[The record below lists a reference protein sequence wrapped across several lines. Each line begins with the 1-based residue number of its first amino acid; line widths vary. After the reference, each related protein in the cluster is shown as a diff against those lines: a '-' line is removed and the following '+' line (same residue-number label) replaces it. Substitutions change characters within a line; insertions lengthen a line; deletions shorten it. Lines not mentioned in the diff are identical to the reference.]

1 MRRPCG
7 QIAFLRGGTGAV
19 VFAALGIDVPGSPFT
34 SRRHED
40 APPAHAAAS
49 MFVSVDAASSRVTD
63 ADAMQRYSLHAG
75 AKQAG
80 VRALL
85 PAASAAQESLPPAE
99 ADGSLFTCGQ
109 FVGSFLVTG
118 CSKGCLRV
126 HSLPAGQLVFVQR
139 LAAAALVRIEVCFQ
153 EYHGIPK
160 VWTH

>member
-1 MRRPCG
+1 M
-7 QIAFLRGGTGAV
+7 

-34 SRRHED
+34 PRRHEAAEA

-49 MFVSVDAASSRVTD
+49 MFVSVDAGSSRVTD
-63 ADAMQRYSLHAG
+63 ADAMQRYSLHVG
-75 AKQAG
+75 VKQAG

-85 PAASAAQESLPPAE
+85 PAASAVQESLPPAE

-153 EYHGIPK
+153 KYHGIPTF
-160 VWTH
+160 WTD